1 MYGRESYKERVFY
14 CPQPHS
20 LDLFVLFTL
29 FKFHFFIYRAPG
41 LIAWARGEF
50 IWNYKVLR
58 LMIIHFD
65 IRDKV
70 MKILINI
77 DCKVYRICIIRGN
90 FCLRNLAK
98 ILLLWSLRKLLRWRI
113 KKNATPSHL
122 EKWNAFHCTEFV
134 KINHRTLLYKEE
146 FAN

>member
-1 MYGRESYKERVFY
+1 MYRAESYKERVFY
-14 CPQPHS
+14 YPQPHS
-20 LDLFVLFTL
+20 FGSLRIICVI
-29 FKFHFFIYRAPG
+29 KISFFIYRAPG

-50 IWNYKVLR
+50 IWNYKVFR
-58 LMIIHFD
+58 LMIMHFD

-98 ILLLWSLRKLLRWRI
+98 ILLLWSLRKFLRWCIER
-113 KKNATPSHL
+113 NATSSRL
-122 EKWNAFHCTEFV
+122 AKWNAFHCTEFV